1 MGIKLIHTADL
12 HLSNKKPETINA
24 LDEIL
29 TIARKEEVDIVTIS
43 GDLFD
48 SALDADNLR
57 PRLREKF
64 SNNDFDIIVIP
75 GNHDSD
81 VYQQDY
87 SFGSN
92 FIPMVEKPFQIKTK
106 GNLNLVALPYV
117 ERLTKDLL
125 TEIQKQSKKNKTNIL
140 LIHCTLDIG
149 FCKNDFGEETKTK
162 YCPISKSELSR
173 LNYDFILA
181 GHFHKK
187 SEIIELNENSQFIY
201 PGSPVSL
208 TSKELEK
215 RNVVFID
222 TINNDFSLIPLNTFY
237 FDKLHKSVY
246 PGKEDL
252 IANEV
257 TKWVIERSKEN
268 CTLEVIIDGFIQI
281 SEKSFE
287 TKLSKIKKFAKINH
301 DYKDIQIVLKNPL
314 FHRFKEKLMEKNLP
328 NSHELELVAID
339 ALSQLISSGEIK

>member
-48 SALDADNLR
+48 SALDADKLR
-57 PRLREKF
+57 PQLRERF

-75 GNHDSD
+75 GNHDID

-92 FIPMVEKPFQIKTK
+92 FIPMVEKPFQIQTE
-106 GNLNLVALPYV
+106 GNLNLVAIPYV
-117 ERLTKDLL
+117 EKLSKDMI
-125 TEIQKQSKKNKTNIL
+125 TEIQKLSEKNKANIL

-149 FCKNDFGEETKTK
+149 FSKNDFGEETTIK

-173 LNYDFILA
+173 LNFDFILA

-187 SEIIELNENSQFIY
+187 AEFIKLNEKSLFIY
-201 PGSPVSL
+201 PGSPISL

-215 RNVVFID
+215 RNIVFID
-222 TINNDFSLIPLNTFY
+222 TSNNDASLIPLNTFY
-237 FDKLHKSVY
+237 FDKLHKTVY
-246 PGKEDL
+246 PGKEDK

-257 TKWVIERSKEN
+257 TKWVIERSKDN
-268 CTLEVIIDGFIQI
+268 CNLEIVIDGFIQI
-281 SEKSFE
+281 GEKSFE
-287 TKLSKIKKFAKINH
+287 SKFSEIEKFVKINYE
-301 DYKDIQIVLKNPL
+301 YKDIQIVLKNPL
-314 FHRFKEKLMEKNLP
+314 FRRFKDRLLEKNLP
-328 NSHELELVAID
+328 NSHEIELVAIN
-339 ALSQLISSGEIK
+339 ALSQLIISGEIE